1 MNKNYFKWR
10 NVLAIAIC
18 LTGITMFSACSD
30 EKDENGTGQT
40 GNGNGNNDGGGG
52 NPGTWIAVANT
63 TFSNFEIHDIAYG
76 GGTFVAGDLNRAAYS
91 SDGISWTAVKVFDVT
106 GEYESEGFISIAY
119 GGGRFVA
126 IDNAGRVA
134 YSTNGAA
141 WTPAN
146 GTITAGADIAY
157 GSNRFVACGA
167 SLSGDIAYSSNGE
180 VWAESYNNAFSESYP
195 TSNGIAY
202 GAGKFVTVGDRGQM
216 AYSTDGVTWNAVADS
231 KFGQQKIN
239 GIDYCND
246 RFVAFGYASMAYS
259 TDGIT
264 WTQVS
269 IPNGS
274 LLDKTDMKGVAYGGG
289 KYVVVANKGKMAES
303 PDCITWTEIT
313 ETTFG
318 YAEIYD
324 ITFGDGK
331 FVAVGFNDT
340 YRGHIAYCTVE

>member
-1 MNKNYFKWR
+1 
-10 NVLAIAIC
+10 
-18 LTGITMFSACSD
+18 
-30 EKDENGTGQT
+30 
-40 GNGNGNNDGGGG
+40 
-52 NPGTWIAVANT
+52 
-63 TFSNFEIHDIAYG
+63 
-76 GGTFVAGDLNRAAYS
+76 
-91 SDGISWTAVKVFDVT
+91 
-106 GEYESEGFISIAY
+106 
-119 GGGRFVA
+119 
-126 IDNAGRVA
+126 
-134 YSTNGAA
+134 
-141 WTPAN
+141 
-146 GTITAGADIAY
+146 
-157 GSNRFVACGA
+157 
-167 SLSGDIAYSSNGE
+167 
-180 VWAESYNNAFSESYP
+180 
-195 TSNGIAY
+195 
-202 GAGKFVTVGDRGQM
+202 M

-274 LLDKTDMKGVAYGGG
+274 LLDRTDMKGVAYGGG

-303 PDCITWTEIT
+303 PDCVTWTEIT

-331 FVAVGFNDT
+331 FVAVGFSNDT
-340 YRGHIAYCTVE
+340 YRGHIAYRMVE